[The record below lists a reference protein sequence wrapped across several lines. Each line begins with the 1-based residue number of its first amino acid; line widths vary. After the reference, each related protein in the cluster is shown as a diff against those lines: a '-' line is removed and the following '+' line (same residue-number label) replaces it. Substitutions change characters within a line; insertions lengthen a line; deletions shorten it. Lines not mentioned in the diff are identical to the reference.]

1 MRLRHVRARQ
11 VISPNRVD
19 WTAFL
24 AEPYPRTDYVVVG
37 D

>member
-1 MRLRHVRARQ
+1 
-11 VISPNRVD
+11 VIRPNRVD